1 MSLIVAVA
9 GRDAVAMAGDSLRID
24 VVTGEATT
32 GYPKVVAHGARLAG
46 IAGISDWNGHH
57 IHDWVASAL
66 AAATSLTDV
75 PAAFAAAAGPLLPRV
90 HQAWRAWAGP
100 DAETRDALTV
110 LVAAHEGSTAA
121 VLTLWL
127 DDAGDQLVLRHHLA
141 HAPDAGSALVVAAG
155 SVDDDVVAL
164 TADGALMRTAQRLLY
179 RQDVTDPDLPDT
191 CSDAGTLRTWA
202 ETVVDAAIV
211 REPALPRPV
220 SWPPDV
226 PVLASPVVAV
236 AR

>member
-1 MSLIVAVA
+1 MSLIIAVA
-9 GRDAVAMAGDSLRID
+9 ERDAVAMAGDSLRID

-32 GYPKVVAHGARLAG
+32 GYPKVVAYGARLAG

-66 AAATSLTDV
+66 AAATSLADV
-75 PAAFAAAAGPLLPRV
+75 PAAFATAAGPLLPLV
-90 HQAWRAWAGP
+90 HHAWRAWAGP

-110 LVAAHEGSTAA
+110 LVAAREGGTGA

-127 DDAGDQLVLRHHLA
+127 DDAGDQLVLRHHLS

-179 RQDVTDPDLPDT
+179 RQDVTEPHLPAT
-191 CSDAGTLRTWA
+191 AAEAGTLRTWA
-202 ETVVDAAIV
+202 ESVVAAAIG
-211 REPALPRPV
+211 REPAVPRPV
-220 SWPPDV
+220 SWPQDT
-226 PVLASPVVAV
+226 PVLAGPVVAA